1 MSTGLGLARSRP
13 ASEQGTSGD
22 RVLLIVGA
30 AVAAVAAVAYLVAL
44 ATHPAAAVLKGFD
57 LQVYLGGA
65 GQALHDPGNLYSWV
79 YDGHPGI
86 QFTYTPFAALLFTLG
101 RAVPFRALMGLVV
114 VVSVYALLAAVW
126 IAFRE
131 LGWRPA
137 ARAGMTLLLG
147 GLVFWSEPVQR
158 GLFLGQVDL
167 VLMGLIVW
175 DLCQADRRWWKGA
188 VTGLLAGINL
198 IPGLF
203 VVYLLITRRFR
214 QAFVAAG
221 AFAVTVVTGFA
232 VLPHPSVWY
241 WLEGNF
247 FQASR
252 TGFVGDQENQS
263 LRGMMTRF
271 IGSVSGGQDP
281 WLAVAVVVAV
291 VVLAAAVVLHNSGR
305 TFAGLAAV
313 GLAALLVSP
322 ISWDH
327 QWVWIAP
334 GLALIVDAAVRA
346 ARGSLARAWWYA
358 LAGVVLAVYAAWP
371 DFWSRTAGL
380 LQGGLINYAPA
391 SSFAHGDNPH
401 YAEYHWHGLQ
411 LIAGNL
417 YLLGGIGLFLVVLVT
432 AFRVAR
438 RNTTL
443 RSCRRESASI
453 KARPAVN

>member
-1 MSTGLGLARSRP
+1 MSTDVGLASRRP
-13 ASEQGTSGD
+13 ASEQGAARD
-22 RVLLIVGA
+22 RVLLAVGA
-30 AVAAVAAVAYLVAL
+30 AVAAVAAIAYIVAL
-44 ATHPAAAVLKGFD
+44 ATHPMSSMLKGFD
-57 LQVYLGGA
+57 LSVYLGGA
-65 GQALHDPGNLYSWV
+65 GQALHNPGNLYTWI
-79 YDGHPGI
+79 YEGHPGI

-101 RAVPFRALMGLVV
+101 RAVPFRALMGLAA
-114 VVSVYALLAAVW
+114 VVSAYALLAAIW

-131 LGWRPA
+131 LGWRPV

-147 GLVFWSEPVQR
+147 GLTLWTEPVQR

-175 DLCQADRRWWKGA
+175 DLCQPDRRWWKGA
-188 VTGLLAGINL
+188 ATGLAAGINL
-198 IPGLF
+198 IPALF
-203 VVYLLITRRFR
+203 VVYLLVTRRFR

-221 AFAVTVVTGFA
+221 AFVVTVIIGFA

-241 WLEGNF
+241 WLDGNF

-252 TGFVGDQENQS
+252 TGFVGDQQNQS

-291 VVLAAAVVLHNSGR
+291 LVLAAAVVLHNSGR
-305 TFAGLAAV
+305 TFAGLMAAA
-313 GLAALLVSP
+313 LAALLVSP

-327 QWVWIAP
+327 QWAWIAP
-334 GLALIVDAAVRA
+334 GLALLVDAAVRA

-358 LAGVVLAVYAAWP
+358 LAGVVLVIYAAWP
-371 DFWSRTAGL
+371 DFWSKSAGV

-391 SSFAHGDNPH
+391 SSFAHGDNPA

-417 YLLGGIGLFLVVLVT
+417 YLLGGTGAFLVALVT

-438 RNTTL
+438 RSGGVARLL
-443 RSCRRESASI
+443 R
-453 KARPAVN
+453 ARS